1 MPSDATPQPADLF
14 KGWTPMLA
22 KSMDAE
28 MPEGQG
34 LIGGIVSTDTCDFDG
49 EVIEQDGIDW
59 AYFEQRGLL
68 NYNHTNL
75 TVGEPISITRKGG
88 CTLLQGALYLHVAEG
103 KRIYETAQGMR
114 KSNAKRTYGFSIEGE
129 VLARDPLDE
138 KRITKCRIMN
148 VSVCEH
154 PKNPETA
161 MVTLQ
166 KAAVRQMA
174 LFEPERPVSEPVT
187 PNMDSE
193 LPISAPSATVPVE
206 LLADEQ
212 TEDEQAKAEQLH
224 LQLVERRKASIK
236 KNFPHATADEI
247 SCVIKALE
255 GAPQQGE
262 DTTMDRN
269 SVIQML
275 TKVLGAEPS
284 DDQIN
289 KAMGVEADPYAKAI
303 EQLRKGLDRE
313 HAETIG
319 AVTQSIASSAAKV
332 DQIEKGFSD
341 KIDALGAA
349 QLQAFELMKAQNE
362 AMAARYATI
371 EKALAQPAEPRGVTG
386 ETAAIPSPHE
396 TVVQPGAGEVE
407 NYSTVM
413 AKATA
418 EMQTIIAVGKV
429 TPRAQALTKAIGELD
444 SGISPAHIAKS
455 YNIR

>member
-1 MPSDATPQPADLF
+1 MPPDATMTTEPRNLF

-22 KSMDAE
+22 KSMDVE

-34 LIGGIVSTDTCDFDG
+34 LIGGIVSTDACDFDG

-59 AYFEQRGLL
+59 AYFKQRGLL

-75 TVGEPISITRKGG
+75 TVGEPISITRKGS
-88 CTLLQGALYLHVAEG
+88 CTLLQGALYLHVADG
-103 KRIYETAQGMR
+103 KRIYETAQGMH

-129 VLARDPLDE
+129 VLERDPLDA

-174 LFEPERPVSEPVT
+174 LFEPDKPTEAV
-187 PNMDSE
+187 
-193 LPISAPSATVPVE
+193 VPVE

-212 TEDEQAKAEQLH
+212 VKAKAEQLQLH
-224 LQLVERRKASIK
+224 LVERRKASIK